1 MKYIAIDLDGTLTS
15 SEKTL
20 TSFTLKTLLTA
31 QQEGWLRVIVDSGR
45 PVNGIAP
52 VADQLQ
58 LDRYNGWVVAF
69 NGGEIVRWSDRM
81 CLFREAL
88 PAEAIPFICQIAQP
102 PFSVMTYVGHE
113 IITET
118 PDSPYVLKSAIANR
132 MTPRRVDSFA
142 KAVNGLTL
150 SKCIVV
156 GEPSRLAVLEA
167 SLRNQ
172 KVPCDFFRSE
182 DFFLEFVPHGLDKAS
197 GLQRLADHLEADR
210 NDFIAVGDAWNDIP
224 MIRWAGTGVAVRNAK
239 ADVLA
244 AADVITESNDE
255 DGVAKFITRL
265 QEWKH

>member
-1 MKYIAIDLDGTLTS
+1 MIYIAIDLDGTLTT

-20 TSFTLKTLLTA
+20 THFTLNTLLTA
-31 QQEGWLRVIVDSGR
+31 QQEGWLRVIIDSGR

-52 VADQLQ
+52 VADLLQ
-58 LDRYNGWVVAF
+58 LDRYDGWVVAF

-81 CLFREAL
+81 CLFRETL
-88 PAEAIPFICQIAQP
+88 PAEAIPFISQISQP

-113 IITET
+113 ILTET
-118 PDSPYVLKSAIANR
+118 PDSPYVLKSARANR
-132 MTPRRVDSFA
+132 MTPRRVDCFA
-142 KAVNGLTL
+142 EAVAGIPL

-167 SLRNQ
+167 QLRNR

-182 DFFLEFVPHGLDKAS
+182 DFFLEFVPHGLDKAT
-197 GLQRLADHLEADR
+197 GLQRLADYLDADR

-224 MIRWAGTGVAVRNAK
+224 MIRWAGRGVAVRNAK

-244 AADVITESNDE
+244 AADIITESNDD